1 MVPPPRRASDTP
13 TNSPRLVYIGAL
25 DGLRALAVI
34 AVVLYHA
41 ELIWSPV
48 RFSGGFLGVDMFFVL
63 SGFLITSLLLVEWQG
78 ARKTDLGAF
87 WLRRARRL
95 LPAVF
100 LLLLVV
106 LGYAIVFLPEEVA
119 SLRADA
125 LAAVFYV
132 TNWHLIIEDVSYFE
146 SWGRPSLF
154 RHLWSLAIEEQFYIL
169 WPLIFVAGIRLLRP
183 VGFGALLVLAAL
195 ASAAAMALLYEPGAD
210 PSRVY
215 YGTGTRSTGL
225 LVGSA
230 LALLWTSEG
239 ARRVVSARLGDVI
252 GVAALVAVG
261 AMTVFVTD
269 TSDFLYRGGFL
280 VASIAT
286 AVLIASIANPESR
299 LGALL
304 SWAPLRWV
312 GERSYSIYLWHW
324 PVLML
329 TRPGIDVSFDGPGL
343 LAMQVA
349 IIVALSELSYR
360 FVETPVRHG
369 ALGRA
374 WDGLRTSEWRLGPRV
389 AAYGGAAAV
398 VAVCVTVGVFAW
410 QSVEAEQAT
419 FVSASGARLNFEDLR
434 PVAVPPVSSEA
445 SPSPDAP
452 SDISAAL
459 EPAGLG
465 CNNCAPPTVAA
476 QPTAPPPPPP
486 PTATATWPPAVL
498 TRITAIGDSV
508 MLGAGPQLYGALPDL
523 AIYAEVALQASR
535 GLELVRQ
542 LKADQVLGQIV
553 VVHLGNNGEI
563 TDAHLAALL
572 DELADRERV
581 VLVNVKVSRPW
592 QDPNNAKLAGLLG
605 RYPNVVLADWR
616 AVSNDHPEFFW
627 NDGVHLRPA
636 GASAYASLVSA
647 HALG

>member
-1 MVPPPRRASDTP
+1 
-13 TNSPRLVYIGAL
+13 
-25 DGLRALAVI
+25 
-34 AVVLYHA
+34 
-41 ELIWSPV
+41 
-48 RFSGGFLGVDMFFVL
+48 
-63 SGFLITSLLLVEWQG
+63 
-78 ARKTDLGAF
+78 
-87 WLRRARRL
+87 
-95 LPAVF
+95 
-100 LLLLVV
+100 
-106 LGYAIVFLPEEVA
+106 
-119 SLRADA
+119 
-125 LAAVFYV
+125 
-132 TNWHLIIEDVSYFE
+132 
-146 SWGRPSLF
+146 
-154 RHLWSLAIEEQFYIL
+154 
-169 WPLIFVAGIRLLRP
+169 
-183 VGFGALLVLAAL
+183 
-195 ASAAAMALLYEPGAD
+195 
-210 PSRVY
+210 
-215 YGTGTRSTGL
+215 
-225 LVGSA
+225 
-230 LALLWTSEG
+230 
-239 ARRVVSARLGDVI
+239 
-252 GVAALVAVG
+252 
-261 AMTVFVTD
+261 
-269 TSDFLYRGGFL
+269 
-280 VASIAT
+280 
-286 AVLIASIANPESR
+286 
-299 LGALL
+299 
-304 SWAPLRWV
+304 
-312 GERSYSIYLWHW
+312 
-324 PVLML
+324 VLML